1 MVGSHTV
8 QKFKVKTVE
17 LQNGLR
23 LGSKIANGIIAYAEK
38 TLPKMVGMTFLASK
52 MQEDSLYIQI

>member
-1 MVGSHTV
+1 MFDHHTV

-23 LGSKIANGIIAYAEK
+23 LGSKIANGIIACAEK
-38 TLPKMVGMTFLASK
+38 TLPNMVGMAFLASK
-52 MQEDSLYIQI
+52 MQEDFQYIQI